1 MARDQTQS
9 DERDGATSQGAATR
23 SGGALLVACM
33 EALGARQAFGV
44 PGESYLAVLDALH
57 DSPISLTLSRHEGG
71 AAFMACAW
79 GQLTGEPGICMV
91 TRGPGATNA
100 SIGVH
105 TAMQGSVPMILFVGQ
120 VARWMRGR
128 EAFQELDYR
137 AVFGTMAKWATE
149 IDDPARI
156 PEVLARAWRVATT
169 ERPGPV
175 VIALPEDML
184 VELTDAAPL
193 AAPSS
198 LSLEASPGDLA
209 AVKSRL
215 EGAERP
221 LVIVGGGGWTDAGR
235 AALHDWLSGAGI
247 PALAAFRFHDLL
259 DHHAPYFAGG
269 AGVGM
274 TAQVKALIRDADV
287 ILALNIRFG
296 EMTTDGYTLFDAPV
310 PRQAIIHSH
319 ADAGELC
326 KIYQPDIAIHAGP
339 NEMARALKGVRHRGQ
354 PAARLAYE
362 ESLAAPTQPGALDMR
377 EVVARLEARLD
388 DDAIL
393 TNGAGNFAVWTNR
406 FFRFGRGQRL
416 LAPQSGA
423 MGYGIPAAIAA
434 KIAHPERQVV
444 CMAGDG
450 DFQMTCNELGAAMQA
465 GACPVILVVNNGSY
479 GTIRM
484 HQERT
489 YPARVSG
496 TELENPDFPALAEAY
511 GFLGLRVTETE
522 AFAPAL
528 DAGLA
533 APGGAVIEL
542 VLGIEALTP
551 SATLSQIRG
560 Q

>member
-1 MARDQTQS
+1 MGRT
-9 DERDGATSQGAATR
+9 
-23 SGGALLVACM
+23 GGELLV
-33 EALGARQAFGV
+33 ESLVGLGARQAFGV
-44 PGESYLAVLDALH
+44 PGESYLAVLDALY
-57 DSPISLTLSRHEGG
+57 DSPLTLTLTRHEGG

-100 SIGVH
+100 AIGVH
-105 TAMQGSVPMILFVGQ
+105 TAHQSSVPMILFVGQ

-137 AVFGTMAKWATE
+137 AAFSPLAKWATE
-149 IDDPARI
+149 IDDAERI

-169 ERPGPV
+169 GRPGPV

-184 VELTDAAPL
+184 VDEVTALPLSKAPTPSEPAPGRAMAEARALL
-193 AAPSS
+193 AS
-198 LSLEASPGDLA
+198 
-209 AVKSRL
+209 
-215 EGAERP
+215 AERP
-221 LVIVGGGGWTDAGR
+221 LVIAGGGGWSEAGR
-235 AALHDWLSGAGI
+235 AALTDWLGEAGI

-259 DHHAPYFAGG
+259 DHHAPWFAGV

-274 TAQVKALIRDADV
+274 TAQVKGLISDADV

-296 EMTTDGYTLFDAPV
+296 EMTTDGYTLFEAPH
-310 PRQAIIHSH
+310 PRQALIHTH
-319 ADAGELC
+319 ASDLELG
-326 KIYQPDIAIHAGP
+326 KIYQPAVALHAGP
-339 NEMARALKGVRHRGQ
+339 NEMVRALAGTRAEAPDWLAQARAG
-354 PAARLAYE
+354 YE
-362 ESLAAPTQPGALDMR
+362 ESLTVPPQPGPLDMG
-377 EVVARLEARLD
+377 VVVRTLEARLP

-406 FFRFGRGQRL
+406 FFRFGPRQRL

-434 KIAHPERQVV
+434 KVADPGRTVV
-444 CMAGDG
+444 CLAGDG
-450 DFQMTCNELGAAMQA
+450 DFQMTVNELGAAMQA

-484 HQERT
+484 HQERD

-496 TELENPDFPALAEAY
+496 TELANPDFPALAAAY
-511 GFLGLRVTETE
+511 GFHGETVARSE
-522 AFAPAL
+522 DFAGAL
-528 DAGLA
+528 DRALE

-542 VLGIEALTP
+542 ELGIEALTP
-551 SATLSQIRG
+551 ARTMSEIRG
-560 Q
+560 AS